1 MRDSRTLSRFLMMLL
16 MCVLGGRLPGKDVVS
31 PTEDGA
37 TLVAQSLV
45 GRIEVVLHR
54 TGEAHVVR
62 HVQTQRGRLDFG
74 SQQTGLVP
82 LEQAPGYHS
91 TGIEVESLDAIVAFV
106 EIRIAVSAEIGD
118 PIDPSGVLQ
127 LERTGFTVPADCLI
141 VEVRLDDGDVV
152 EQGVIDDGL
161 LLAGA
166 SRASED

>member
-74 SQQTGLVP
+74 SEQARLIR
-82 LEQAPGYHS
+82 LEQAPGYLG
-91 TGIEVESLDAIVAFV
+91 TGVEVTDANLVVAFV
-106 EIRIAVSAEIGD
+106 RVAVVSEIGNA
-118 PIDPSGVLQ
+118 IDPSTVLQ
-127 LERTGFTVPADCLI
+127 LERTGFTVLSDCLI

-152 EQGVIDDGL
+152 KQGIVDDGL